1 MAAWATRLAVNQ
13 TGTGK
18 PMLWDYPYHFGGA
31 CPTRQDLPSHYWADR
46 IYVDYDALG
55 LAGIDVG
62 VIFAPVSGKRA

>member
-1 MAAWATRLAVNQ
+1 MAAWATRLALNQ
-13 TGTGK
+13 PVTGK
-18 PMLWDYPYHFGGA
+18 PLLGFYPFIWGGGG
-31 CPTRQDLPSHYWADR
+31 PTRQDLPSHYWADR